1 MALQSIYSEKLT
13 NLHIC
18 IKMIFFLQ
26 KAHSCQIKIK
36 IVTVWLNCFI
46 KIFFSSFFRLV
57 FFYFLHFLSIRNRK
71 ERAKQSTGDAS
82 MESPSTTTTE
92 SKPKRA
98 SRSQTAVIADQV
110 AKVEAKMEAQ
120 RVKNNLYAK
129 R

>member
-1 MALQSIYSEKLT
+1 MGERQRRKRNYAKLT
-13 NLHIC
+13 DEERKRSN
-18 IKMIFFLQ
+18 
-26 KAHSCQIKIK
+26 
-36 IVTVWLNCFI
+36 T
-46 KIFFSSFFRLV
+46 LV
-57 FFYFLHFLSIRNRK
+57 RVAQNRK

-82 MESPSTTTTE
+82 TESPSTTTTE